1 MDVIN
6 RIICFVLLISI
17 LFTAY
22 SKTSYSDPVTLE
34 EESTEEIRNSLTEL
48 SIEEK
53 KILESLFTLVQEI
66 MEMEYKEKT
75 TEIQINHLKEDI
87 EDIETKIEAETLKYD
102 TNLDIMEEV
111 LKFYQKNGA
120 NSYLELILS
129 SESLGILLKRLN
141 AIRDISK
148 NTTNLLESLEDSK
161 KKLIVDKQNI
171 TDTLKLI
178 EVRQN
183 ELKEALRQKLVLRD
197 GLEIKLG
204 SLQEDREKY
213 EEYLSALEKSF
224 NDIKPI
230 FSDTINTFVKII
242 EEGALPEEIIDIT
255 LSLPTISAVIDG
267 DLLSD
272 VLSVQNF
279 QTKLDLLFLED
290 KLELNMPDIN
300 IIMRGTL
307 EILNDQALVF
317 KVENGEYMGLPLE
330 LSAIEELFK
339 DGYLELNFKGLLGK
353 NKIKSIKILPHS
365 LELYV
370 TPVLF

>member
-1 MDVIN
+1 MDVIK